1 MSFSSLAILGSASAQ
16 RLRFLNPLFSK
27 ASLSNDRPSET
38 PGSISANPAAL
49 MFFVETRI
57 TKTVNASYA
66 SLDAIVLVP
75 ELPASS
81 SSSDGAS
88 SDSSSCSW
96 STFCLSSGFGAFI
109 LVKCD
114 DNMLSV
120 AFLGTIGDT
129 TSDGWSSIG
138 VPGSEFSIPAPE
150 FVQCASM
157 QLLNNFPDIV
167 ETAKSTIARI
177 KPSTGGGSSEDR
189 FATGI
194 GAALSPFIAQ
204 QQHTLEILAKNAS
217 IGSTAKEYDR
227 SRLASL
233 QGIVDNPNQF
243 FALFSPPSSLE
254 GVNGDAGVGGGGDGG
269 ADGVPAQV
277 PSAKHIDR
285 HSFFVAIRSKL
296 ASTTG
301 ITQRPFDLSDKAL
314 WDLFGILDF
323 GPGGNADICQFVRKG
338 ESVSSPQEL
347 QAALENY
354 ASFIQQ
360 LGFVSLGK
368 AIFNFRRALITLAG
382 QNPRAVSLAV
392 QLQISKNQLSL
403 PFGKHASRFAPGSV
417 HQVSLEDS
425 LRLDHQRDRDS
436 PDVLTPPFGKPHSQ
450 RQAFLQ

>member
-1 MSFSSLAILGSASAQ
+1 
-16 RLRFLNPLFSK
+16 
-27 ASLSNDRPSET
+27 
-38 PGSISANPAAL
+38 
-49 MFFVETRI
+49 
-57 TKTVNASYA
+57 
-66 SLDAIVLVP
+66 
-75 ELPASS
+75 
-81 SSSDGAS
+81 
-88 SDSSSCSW
+88 
-96 STFCLSSGFGAFI
+96 
-109 LVKCD
+109 
-114 DNMLSV
+114 MLSV
-120 AFLGTIGDT
+120 VFLGTIGET
-129 TSDGWSSIG
+129 PSAGWSLIG

-167 ETAKSTIARI
+167 VAAKTIITRL
-177 KPSTGGGSSEDR
+177 KPLTGGDSSEDR

-217 IGSTAKEYDR
+217 IGSAAKEYDR

-254 GVNGDAGVGGGGDGG
+254 GVNGDAGVGDGGDGG
-269 ADGVPAQV
+269 TDGVPAQV
-277 PSAKHIDR
+277 PSAKQIDR

-354 ASFIQQ
+354 ASFIQL
-360 LGFVSLGK
+360 LGFASLGK
-368 AIFNFRRALITLAG
+368 AIFNLRRAIVTLAG
-382 QNPRAVSLAV
+382 QNPRAGSLAV

-403 PFGKHASRFAPGSV
+403 PFGKHAGRFAPGSI
-417 HQVSLEDS
+417 HTVSLEDS
-425 LRLDHQRDRDS
+425 LSSTFCDLTTNEIITLLMCSPLPSDRLPRDPRGGRGNGRDLNNNKRKNS
-436 PDVLTPPFGKPHSQ
+436 NPPEPLAKKQQKPGDPFPVYLEEFKKGIPACVGGPDSTICRSWASNRGRCNGKARCSHPGLVHGYPEAVKNDPNLLKICQDYFGTWNPPPK
-450 RQAFLQ
+450 